1 MTRLLPWAKMPPA
14 RLGDL
19 DFEFFMQE
27 IPLFLICLN
36 STTVFRSA
44 CVTGIEELNVHHLT
58 LVKKGWLRA
67 FSFSKRH
74 LILFQDVTMSK
85 DMEEKED
92 KRSD

>member
-44 CVTGIEELNVHHLT
+44 CVTVIEELNVQHLT
-58 LVKKGWLRA
+58 LVKKRLAPETRTWENERTRDLTKGQTSIELP
-67 FSFSKRH
+67 
-74 LILFQDVTMSK
+74 
-85 DMEEKED
+85 
-92 KRSD
+92 

>member
-1 MTRLLPWAKMPPA
+1 M
-14 RLGDL
+14 
-19 DFEFFMQE
+19 
-27 IPLFLICLN
+27 
-36 STTVFRSA
+36 
-44 CVTGIEELNVHHLT
+44 TGIEELNVHHLT